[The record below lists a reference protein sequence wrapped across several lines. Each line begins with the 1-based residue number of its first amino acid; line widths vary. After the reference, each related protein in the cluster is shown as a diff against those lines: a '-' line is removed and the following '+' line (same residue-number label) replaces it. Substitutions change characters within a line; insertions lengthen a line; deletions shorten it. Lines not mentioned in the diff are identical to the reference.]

1 MCVTV
6 TEFLSACMHELGTGF
21 RTHPGFATTT
31 SLHRQILDHVFLAAT
46 MVSVVGKFWQRPREE
61 GGGGRW

>member
-1 MCVTV
+1 M
-6 TEFLSACMHELGTGF
+6 LHELGTGF

-31 SLHRQILDHVFLAAT
+31 SLHRQILLDHVFLAAT

-61 GGGGRW
+61 GRGRW